1 MSIDKNKAVVDYLLQ
16 CTDIYDSP
24 LYFNLVNAQDNSIHI
39 LTTAE
44 DKALSQ
50 PYVDG
55 SISKR
60 CTFNLIIF
68 KSISDMELVK
78 ADGYPNE
85 NIEELNAVQK
95 LIDWIQEQQD
105 LHNYPDFGENCFI
118 DNIDTETDEPRFNGI
133 DTEVS
138 PPLAMYSIAIIIE
151 YLDTHKQIYNK

>member
-60 CTFNLIIF
+60 YTFNLIIF

>member
-60 CTFNLIIF
+60 YTFNLIIF

-105 LHNYPDFGENCFI
+105 LHNYPDFGEDCFI

-151 YLDTHKQIYNK
+151 YLDTHKQIYK

>member
-50 PYVDG
+50 PFIDG

-60 CTFNLIIF
+60 YTFNLIIF

-105 LHNYPDFGENCFI
+105 LHNYPDFGEDCFI

-151 YLDTHKQIYNK
+151 YLDTHKQIYK